1 MVVTTILV
9 ELLRWGF
16 NLLTAG
22 GSTTVHYDEEATIVT
37 TTVTTITTLVTSI
50 TTTTIITPSLD
61 ERVQLYMK
69 EVRRRQ
75 NMG

>member
-1 MVVTTILV
+1 MVGTTILV

-22 GSTTVHYDEEATIVT
+22 GSTTVHHDEEATIIT
-37 TTVTTITTLVTSI
+37 TTVTTITTLVTSV

-61 ERVQLYMK
+61 ERVELYME

-75 NMG
+75 NLG